1 MPDAGMYN
9 PSNRMTHL
17 AGRWLDSR
25 GMIFYVWV
33 GCSPAGERFFAAV
46 ALKNLSPAEKTWRDS
61 IDFEGLTT
69 IESSVLE
76 EWTLLFDSK
85 SKLQEA
91 STAGW

>member
-1 MPDAGMYN
+1 
-9 PSNRMTHL
+9 
-17 AGRWLDSR
+17 
-25 GMIFYVWV
+25 MIFYVWV

-76 EWTLLFDSK
+76 E
-85 SKLQEA
+85 
-91 STAGW
+91 